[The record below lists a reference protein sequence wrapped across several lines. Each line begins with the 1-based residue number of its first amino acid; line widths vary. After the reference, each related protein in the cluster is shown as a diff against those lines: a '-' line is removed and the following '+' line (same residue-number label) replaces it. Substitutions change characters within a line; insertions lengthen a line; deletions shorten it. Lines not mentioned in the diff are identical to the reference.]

1 MATHAEA
8 RDPGG
13 ESVAA
18 GRGWTLAVVC
28 IATFMLMLDLTVV
41 NVALPDMRVS
51 LDADFSELQ
60 WVLDSYALTL
70 AAFLLTG
77 GSLADRLG
85 RKRIFNAGF
94 VVFTLASLG
103 CGVSQS
109 ILQLNLAR
117 GLQGVGAAVLFAV
130 GPALIGHEY
139 RGRDRGQAF
148 GIFGGVV
155 GLAIAFGPLIGGG
168 LTDAL
173 NWRWIFLVNV
183 PIGAVALAIGALRIR
198 ESRNP
203 DSHRVDWAGLVVFS
217 SALGLL
223 VTGFLRGHAEGWDS
237 APIISMFTGSAVL
250 LVLFVFIERRRGD
263 AAMLDLTLFR
273 IPTFIGMSAATLL
286 WNSTVLSAIF
296 LQISYLQNVLGFSPL
311 GTGVRFLPMTLTLF
325 VVAGVTGLLVAKVSP
340 KLLAVLSG
348 TLMASGLFLVTLVRH
363 DSKWT
368 VLLPS
373 MLVAGVGMG
382 IYQPLRAALSV
393 GMVEPDKAGMSSGIA
408 ETFQQ
413 VGVALGIAVFGAV
426 FQSRVADSFAGSQA
440 AGELGGKADQFGDA
454 VSTGAV
460 GEMARALPPEL
471 AGKVAEAARSAFVDG
486 LHDVLVASSTVTAVG
501 AVIALLCIR
510 SKDLHESA
518 RGDQLTDLDA
528 EFRDL
533 PEPAGLS
540 RNTKD

>member
-1 MATHAEA
+1 METEEEVTA
-8 RDPGG
+8 PGG
-13 ESVAA
+13 TSASA
-18 GRGWTLAVVC
+18 RGWTLAVVC

-51 LDADFSELQ
+51 LDADFSDLQ

-77 GSLADRLG
+77 GSIADRLG
-85 RKRIFNAGF
+85 RKRVFNAGF
-94 VVFTLASLG
+94 VVFTLASLW
-103 CGVSQS
+103 CGLSQS

-139 RGRDRGQAF
+139 RGKDRGKAF

-183 PIGAVALAIGALRIR
+183 PIGVLALAVGALRIR

-203 DSHRVDWAGLVVFS
+203 AGHPVDWAGLVVFS

-223 VTGFLRGHAEGWDS
+223 VTGFLRGHAEGWSS
-237 APIISMFTGSAVL
+237 ALIVSMFVGSGVL
-250 LVLFVFIERRRGD
+250 LVLFVVIERRRGS
-263 AAMLDLTLFR
+263 AAMLDLSMFR
-273 IPTFIGMSAATLL
+273 IPSFNGMSAATLL
-286 WNSTVLSAIF
+286 WNATVLSAIF

-311 GTGVRFLPMTLTLF
+311 ETGVRFLPMTLTLF
-325 VVAGVTGLLVAKVSP
+325 VVAGVTGLLTARVSP

-348 TLMASGLFLVTLVRH
+348 TLMATGLGLVALVRD
-363 DSKWT
+363 DSEWT

-393 GMVEPDKAGMSSGIA
+393 GMVEPEKAGMSSGIA

-426 FQSRVADSFAGSQA
+426 FQSRVADAFAASSA
-440 AGELGGKADQFGDA
+440 AGELGPKADQFGDA
-454 VSTGAV
+454 VATGAV
-460 GEMARALPPEL
+460 GEMAGSLPPDI
-471 AGKVAEAARSAFVDG
+471 AGKVTEAAHAAFVDG
-486 LHDVLVASSTVTAVG
+486 LQDVLIASSAVTAVG

-510 SKDLHESA
+510 AKDLHESA
-518 RGDQLTDLDA
+518 RGDHTTDLDA

-533 PEPAGLS
+533 PELGLS
-540 RNTKD
+540 RNAKD

>member
-1 MATHAEA
+1 MATEAEVPDSGVEPPA
-8 RDPGG
+8 
-13 ESVAA
+13 S

-85 RKRIFNAGF
+85 RKRVFNTGF

-139 RGRDRGQAF
+139 RGKDRGQAF

-183 PIGAVALAIGALRIR
+183 PIGVLALAIGQLRIR

-203 DSHRVDWAGLVVFS
+203 AGHPVDWAGLVVFS

-237 APIISMFTGSAVL
+237 TPIVSMFTGSGVL
-250 LVLFVFIERRRGD
+250 LVLFVLIERRRGE
-263 AAMLDLTLFR
+263 AAMLDLSLFR
-273 IPTFIGMSAATLL
+273 IPSFIGMSAATLL

-296 LQISYLQNVLGFSPL
+296 LQISYLQNVLGFSAWD
-311 GTGVRFLPMTLTLF
+311 TGVRFLPMTLTLF

-348 TLMASGLFLVTLVRH
+348 ALMATGLGLVTLVRH
-363 DSKWT
+363 DSEWT

-373 MLVAGVGMG
+373 MIVAGVGMG

-426 FQSRVADSFAGSQA
+426 FQSRVADAFVASSAADQLGSKAG
-440 AGELGGKADQFGDA
+440 QFGDA

-460 GEMARALPPEL
+460 GEMAKALPPEV
-471 AGKVAEAARSAFVDG
+471 AGKVVRAAQSAFVDG
-486 LHDVLVASSTVTAVG
+486 LHDVLIASSTVTAVG
-501 AVIALLCIR
+501 AVIALLLIR
-510 SKDLHESA
+510 AKDLHESA
-518 RGDQLTDLDA
+518 RGDHLPDLDA
-528 EFRDL
+528 EFRGL
-533 PEPAGLS
+533 PELNLPQNA
-540 RNTKD
+540 KD

>member
-1 MATHAEA
+1 MDTQEEIPAAGGGSAT
-8 RDPGG
+8 G
-13 ESVAA
+13 

-41 NVALPDMRVS
+41 NVALPDLRGA

-85 RKRIFNAGF
+85 RKRVFDIGF
-94 VVFTLASLG
+94 VVFILASLG
-103 CGVSQS
+103 CGVSQT

-117 GLQGVGAAVLFAV
+117 GLQGIGAAVLFAV

-139 RGRDRGQAF
+139 RGKDRGKAF
-148 GIFGGVV
+148 GVFGGVV

-173 NWRWIFLVNV
+173 SWRWIFLVNV
-183 PIGAVALAIGALRIR
+183 PIGALALIIGALRIR

-203 DSHRVDWAGLVVFS
+203 ESHPVDWAGLVVFS

-223 VTGFLRGHAEGWDS
+223 VTGFLRGHAEGWTS
-237 APIISMFTGSAVL
+237 APIVAMFAGSAAL
-250 LVLFVFIERRRGD
+250 LVLFVVIERRRGA
-263 AAMLDLTLFR
+263 AAMLDLSLFR
-273 IPTFIGMSAATLL
+273 IPTFNGMSAAALL

-296 LQISYLQNVLGFSPL
+296 LQISYLQNVLGFSAL
-311 GTGVRFLPMTLTLF
+311 ETGVRFLPMTLTLF
-325 VVAGVTGLLVAKVSP
+325 VVAGVTGILTARVSP
-340 KLLAVLSG
+340 KLLGVLSG
-348 TLMASGLFLVTLVRH
+348 GLMAAGLSLVTLVRH
-363 DSKWT
+363 DSEWT

-373 MLVAGVGMG
+373 MIVAGVGMG

-393 GMVEPDKAGMSSGIA
+393 GVVEPDKAGMASGIG

-426 FQSRVADSFAGSQA
+426 FQSRVADAFAASPA
-440 AGELGGKADQFGDA
+440 AAELGPKSGQFGDA
-454 VSTGAV
+454 VSTGAA
-460 GEMARALPPEL
+460 GEMAKTLPPGL
-471 AGKVAEAARSAFVDG
+471 AGKVTEAAHAAFVDG
-486 LHDVLVASSTVTAVG
+486 LHDVLIASSAVTAVG
-501 AVIALLCIR
+501 TVIALLCIR

-518 RGDQLTDLDA
+518 RGDQLTDLDT

-533 PEPAGLS
+533 PELGLS
-540 RNTKD
+540 RNAKD

>member
-1 MATHAEA
+1 MATQEEVAA
-8 RDPGG
+8 SDG
-13 ESVAA
+13 ESAA
-18 GRGWTLAVVC
+18 SARGWTLGVVC

-85 RKRIFNAGF
+85 RKRVFNIGF
-94 VVFTLASLG
+94 VVFTLASLW
-103 CGVSQS
+103 CGLSQS

-139 RGRDRGQAF
+139 RGKDRGRAF

-155 GLAIAFGPLIGGG
+155 GLAIAFGPLIGGA

-183 PIGAVALAIGALRIR
+183 PIGAAALIIGALRIR

-203 DSHRVDWAGLVVFS
+203 DSHPIDWAGLVVFS

-223 VTGFLRGHAEGWDS
+223 VTGFLRGHAEGWGS
-237 APIISMFTGSAVL
+237 APIVSMFVGSGVL
-250 LVLFVFIERRRGD
+250 LVLFVVIERRRGS
-263 AAMLDLTLFR
+263 AAMLDLSMFR
-273 IPTFIGMSAATLL
+273 IPTFNGMSVATLL

-311 GTGVRFLPMTLTLF
+311 ETGVRFLPMTLTLF
-325 VVAGVTGLLVAKVSP
+325 VVAGVTGLLTARVSP

-348 TLMASGLFLVTLVRH
+348 TLMAVGLGLVTLVRD
-363 DSKWT
+363 DSEWT

-393 GMVEPDKAGMSSGIA
+393 GMVEPEKAGMSSGIA

-426 FQSRVADSFAGSQA
+426 FQSRVADSFAASSV
-440 AGELGGKADQFGDA
+440 AGELGPRADQFGDA
-454 VSTGAV
+454 VATGAV
-460 GEMARALPPEL
+460 GEMAEALPPDITV
-471 AGKVAEAARSAFVDG
+471 KVTEAAQSAFVDG
-486 LHDVLVASSTVTAVG
+486 LHDVLIASSAVTAVG

-518 RGDQLTDLDA
+518 RGDHLTDLDA

-533 PEPAGLS
+533 PELGLS
-540 RNTKD
+540 PNAKD

>member
-1 MATHAEA
+1 MATQEEVAA
-8 RDPGG
+8 PDG
-13 ESVAA
+13 ESAA
-18 GRGWTLAVVC
+18 SARGWTLGVVC

-85 RKRIFNAGF
+85 RKRVFNIGF
-94 VVFTLASLG
+94 VVFTLASLW
-103 CGVSQS
+103 CGLSQS

-117 GLQGVGAAVLFAV
+117 GLQGVGAAILFAV

-139 RGRDRGQAF
+139 RGKDRGRAF

-155 GLAIAFGPLIGGG
+155 GLAIAFGPLIGGA

-183 PIGAVALAIGALRIR
+183 PIGAAAMIIGALRIR

-203 DSHRVDWAGLVVFS
+203 DSHPIDWAGLVVFS

-223 VTGFLRGHAEGWDS
+223 VTGFLRGHAEGWSS
-237 APIISMFTGSAVL
+237 APIVSMFVGSGVL
-250 LVLFVFIERRRGD
+250 LVLFVVIERRRGS
-263 AAMLDLTLFR
+263 AAMLDLSMFR
-273 IPTFIGMSAATLL
+273 IPTFNGMSAATLL

-311 GTGVRFLPMTLTLF
+311 ETGVRFLPMTLTLF
-325 VVAGVTGLLVAKVSP
+325 VVAGVTGLLTARVSP

-348 TLMASGLFLVTLVRH
+348 TLMATGLGLVTLVRD
-363 DSKWT
+363 DSEWT

-393 GMVEPDKAGMSSGIA
+393 GMVEPEKAGMSSGIA

-426 FQSRVADSFAGSQA
+426 FQSRVADSFAASSV
-440 AGELGGKADQFGDA
+440 AGELGPRADQFGDA
-454 VSTGAV
+454 VATGAV
-460 GEMARALPPEL
+460 GEMAGALPPDITV
-471 AGKVAEAARSAFVDG
+471 KVTEAAQSAFVDG
-486 LHDVLVASSTVTAVG
+486 LHDVLIASSAVTAVG

-518 RGDQLTDLDA
+518 RGDHLTDLDA

-533 PEPAGLS
+533 PELGLS
-540 RNTKD
+540 PNAKD